1 MVKNSKFDFP
11 IKLLV
16 GIIIDVFSKKL
27 INLNNITIKEIDM
40 QRVATLAQLSI
51 TGAGQRSKESKVK
64 RAVQE
69 VANSLL
75 ESEEIFTSADVGQA
89 QSGFYFFTE
98 STKLKTNHCKNSK
111 IYNLYCLTSVPTE
124 REPKYLRKG

>member
-40 QRVATLAQLSI
+40 QRRCNLGS
-51 TGAGQRSKESKVK
+51 
-64 RAVQE
+64 AVDNWRRTT
-69 VANSLL
+69 V
-75 ESEEIFTSADVGQA
+75 
-89 QSGFYFFTE
+89 
-98 STKLKTNHCKNSK
+98 
-111 IYNLYCLTSVPTE
+111 
-124 REPKYLRKG
+124 

>member
-89 QSGFYFFTE
+89 QSGFYFF
-98 STKLKTNHCKNSK
+98 
-111 IYNLYCLTSVPTE
+111 
-124 REPKYLRKG
+124 